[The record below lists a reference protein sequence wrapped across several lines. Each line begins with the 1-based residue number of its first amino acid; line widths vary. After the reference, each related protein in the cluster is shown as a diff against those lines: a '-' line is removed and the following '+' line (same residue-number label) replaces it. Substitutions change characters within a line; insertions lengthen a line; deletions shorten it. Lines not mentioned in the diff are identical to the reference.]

1 LGLLDHDSGLFCA
14 RDVSDL
20 PDDSE
25 GNSVSLR
32 LEKASESL
40 NAKGLTPFWLTA
52 AAWAALGVVLNF
64 GAGVS
69 GWGWF
74 LAVWGACLVDFW
86 VTAELLRRM
95 LLVKG
100 DEGTETAPI
109 AATVVLGIA
118 KVACLGLVGVVLWAG
133 RNSPLRAI
141 LMGLSTLVVVPLLG
155 GLWWYQKEKFNGDSR
170 P

>member
-1 LGLLDHDSGLFCA
+1 M
-14 RDVSDL
+14 
-20 PDDSE
+20 
-25 GNSVSLR
+25 NLR

-40 NAKGLTPFWLTA
+40 NAKGLTPFWLTG
-52 AAWAALGVVLNF
+52 AAWAALGVALNF
-64 GAGVS
+64 GSGIS

-74 LAVWGACLVDFW
+74 LAVWGACSVDFW

-95 LLVKG
+95 LLTKG